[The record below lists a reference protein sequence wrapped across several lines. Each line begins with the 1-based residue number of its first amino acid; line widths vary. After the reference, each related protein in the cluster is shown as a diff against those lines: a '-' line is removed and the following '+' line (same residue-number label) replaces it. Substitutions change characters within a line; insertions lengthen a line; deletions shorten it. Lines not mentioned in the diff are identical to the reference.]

1 MPSKAIVRVCAVA
14 TTLAFG
20 VPVHAQSNFYEGK
33 TVSLIVA
40 NAAGGGYDA
49 SARALARH
57 MKKYIP
63 GVANVIVKNM
73 PGAGGLVA
81 ANHMYTVAE
90 PDGLTFALLSRSSP
104 LQPTLGFSAAKFKAE
119 NFTWLG
125 TSSSYADSAYFLVT
139 MAESPFQTVA
149 DLRKPGKPA
158 QIGGLAAG
166 GTDTDVVLVAK
177 DVLKLN
183 LQLVR
188 GYKGS
193 GEIGLA
199 MERGEIHG
207 RAIGWAPL
215 QIGAYGRFIK
225 ENRLRFLIQF
235 GRENR
240 WEKMPDVPTARE
252 LTTSP
257 EDRALIELVELP
269 FKVTYPYVA
278 PPNVPK
284 DRVQVLQSAFMKT
297 FQDPEYLEEGKKLAL
312 DVSPLD
318 GPTVQTMIAR
328 LAQLPPS
335 LIARYKAILE
345 GK

>member
-1 MPSKAIVRVCAVA
+1 MHMRAMLFSVFAVTA
-14 TTLAFG
+14 LVIA
-20 VPVHAQSNFYEGK
+20 PASAQTNFYDGK
-33 TVSLIVA
+33 TVTLIVA

-81 ANHMYTVAE
+81 ANHMYNVAE

-104 LQPTLGFSAAKFKAE
+104 LQPTLGFTAAKFTAE

-139 MAESPFQTVA
+139 MASSPYHTIA
-149 DLRKPGKPA
+149 DLQKPGTPA

-177 DVLKLN
+177 EVLKLN

-215 QIGAYGRFIK
+215 QLGAYGRFIK
-225 ENRLRFLIQF
+225 EGRLRFLIQF
-235 GRENR
+235 GRATR
-240 WEKMPDVPTARE
+240 WQKMPDVPTARE
-252 LTTSP
+252 LVTSP
-257 EDRALIELVELP
+257 ADRALIELVELP
-269 FKVTYPYVA
+269 FQVTYPYVA

-284 DRVQVLQSAFMKT
+284 DRAQVLQAAFMKT
-297 FQDPEYLEEGKKLAL
+297 FSDPEYLKEGEKLAL

-318 GPTVQTMIAR
+318 GKTVQGMIAR
-328 LAQLPPS
+328 LARTPPG
-335 LIARYKAILE
+335 LIARYKAILL

>member
-1 MPSKAIVRVCAVA
+1 MRIFRIHIVAIAAV
-14 TTLAFG
+14 TLLPLNAAS
-20 VPVHAQSNFYEGK
+20 AQPNFYDGK
-33 TVSLIVA
+33 TVTLIVA

-49 SARALARH
+49 GARALARH

-63 GVANVIVKNM
+63 GAANVIVKNM

-81 ANHMYTVAE
+81 ANHMYNVAE
-90 PDGLTFALLSRSSP
+90 ADGLTLALLSRSSP
-104 LQPTLGFSAAKFKAE
+104 LQPTLGISRAKFKAE

-139 MAESPFQTVA
+139 MASSPYHSVA

-166 GTDTDVVLVAK
+166 GTDTDVVLVAR

-193 GEIGLA
+193 GEIGIA

-225 ENRLRFLIQF
+225 EGKLRFLIQF
-235 GRENR
+235 GREKR
-240 WEKMPDVPTARE
+240 WARMPDVPTARE
-252 LTTSP
+252 LVTSP
-257 EDRALIELVELP
+257 QDLALIELVELP

-284 DRVQVLQSAFMKT
+284 DRTKILQTAFMKT
-297 FQDPEYLEEGKKLAL
+297 FSDPGYLEEGKKLSL

-318 GPTVQTMIAR
+318 GATVRGMIAR
-328 LAQLPPS
+328 LAQMPPD
-335 LIARYKAILE
+335 LIARYKAILQ